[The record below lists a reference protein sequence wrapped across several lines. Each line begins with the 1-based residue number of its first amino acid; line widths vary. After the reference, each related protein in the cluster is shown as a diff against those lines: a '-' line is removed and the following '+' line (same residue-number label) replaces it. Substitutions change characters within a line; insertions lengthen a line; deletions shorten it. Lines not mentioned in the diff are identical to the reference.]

1 VSPLSFSSRRS
12 PHPSGKQSQWAYKTE
27 DQPDQ
32 VRPRRC
38 SYPHCGGGRRRG
50 PAGSGASLRR
60 QTPARSSRTRCILDA
75 AAIDIAEKDAGE
87 EQQGEVRPARCSYR
101 HCRGGRRRDGDQ
113 WGDHTHNAAY
123 PVSIGFDAPPPVT
136 ASPSC
141 SSPPPRSSY
150 SKGKAHR
157 PPPKI
162 SAYNSGAPSNSVLR

>member
-1 VSPLSFSSRRS
+1 
-12 PHPSGKQSQWAYKTE
+12 
-27 DQPDQ
+27 

-50 PAGSGASLRR
+50 PARPGASLRR

-150 SKGKAHR
+150 SQAR
-157 PPPKI
+157 PIALHLKFRPTIPVPLPTLFSDKY
-162 SAYNSGAPSNSVLR
+162 SAPRSTETLLEHTPVE